1 MSELTTVARPYAKAA
16 FDFAV
21 EKQAVDNWAQMLGFL
36 AEIAVNDTVVELMSG
51 QLQAEQLAEIFIKIG
66 GEQLDEH
73 GQNLV
78 KVMAENGRLVTLP
91 AVATQF
97 AQMRDEWQKVISAD
111 VVSAVALT
119 EEQQAKIVASLEQ
132 RFAPRK
138 VALNCSV
145 NPELIAGV
153 TITCG
158 DTVIDGSVRGKL
170 SRLTDKLQS

>member
-21 EKQAVDNWAQMLGFL
+21 EKQAVDDWGQMLGFL
-36 AEIAVNDTVVELMSG
+36 AEIAANETVMELMSS
-51 QLQAEQLAEIFIKIG
+51 QTNAEQLADIFIKIG

-91 AVATQF
+91 AVARQF
-97 AQMRDEWQKVISAD
+97 ALLRDEWMKELTAEVQSAE
-111 VVSAVALT
+111 VLS
-119 EEQQAKIVASLEQ
+119 EEQLTKIAASLEQ
-132 RFAPRK
+132 RLARK
-138 VALNCSV
+138 VKLNCSV
-145 NPELIAGV
+145 NPDLIAGV
-153 TITCG
+153 IITCG

-170 SRLTDKLQS
+170 SRLADKLQS